1 MGPHGAQLAELAKNA
16 FLQSTHLS
24 LLVLSIIVC
33 AAAVFV
39 AIWSPGR
46 DARQWRLIRRLTK
59 DPSGS
64 DDELR
69 GAVADHDDGRVGSP
83 AGEGGKHRAVDHHSA
98 STPRTL
104 HRVSTTAVSSSSA
117 PIRAVAARCC
127 DVDHDTVAALAVGP
141 ANSRASSVPARSV
154 AASAAALS

>member
-1 MGPHGAQLAELAKNA
+1 MGAHGAQLAELAKNA

-39 AIWSPGR
+39 AVWSPGR

-83 AGEGGKHRAVDHHSA
+83 AGEGGKHRAVDH
-98 STPRTL
+98 P
-104 HRVSTTAVSSSSA
+104 
-117 PIRAVAARCC
+117 
-127 DVDHDTVAALAVGP
+127 
-141 ANSRASSVPARSV
+141 
-154 AASAAALS
+154 